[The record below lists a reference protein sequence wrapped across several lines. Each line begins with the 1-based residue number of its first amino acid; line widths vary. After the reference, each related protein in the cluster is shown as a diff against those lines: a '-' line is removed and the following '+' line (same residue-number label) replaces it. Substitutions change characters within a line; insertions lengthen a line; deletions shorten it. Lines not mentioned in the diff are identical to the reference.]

1 MSDRIAVMYNG
12 EIVETGPADQICDH
26 PQHAYTQK
34 LLSAV
39 PDIDAAL
46 QAAE

>member
-1 MSDRIAVMYNG
+1 MFKG
-12 EIVETGPADQICDH
+12 EIVETGTSDQVCDA
-26 PQHAYTQK
+26 PQHPYTQK

-46 QAAE
+46 A

>member
-1 MSDRIAVMYNG
+1 MYKG
-12 EIVETGPADQICDH
+12 EIVETGTADQVCDH

-39 PDIDAAL
+39 PDIDKSLA
-46 QAAE
+46 